1 MHLSARPST
10 LAHAAPLLAALY
22 FWTHGSL
29 GHGHVSSI
37 FVSRHARI
45 FYFKPT
51 IGQRTFHHGSPR
63 LCNISQAS
71 RPGTAVSKA
80 DQDRQSSIQ
89 NSRQT
94 LQGEIA
100 YEFYGELKSGKV
112 SLIALHG
119 GPGIPHAYLLPL
131 FPLLTDYGI
140 SVAMYD

>member
-10 LAHAAPLLAALY
+10 LAHIAPLLAALY
-22 FWTHGSL
+22 FWAHGSL
-29 GHGHVSSI
+29 GHGLVSSVL
-37 FVSRHARI
+37 VSRQARI
-45 FYFKPT
+45 FYFT
-51 IGQRTFHHGSPR
+51 LIIGQRRFHHGSPR

-89 NSRQT
+89 HSRRT

-100 YEFYGELKSGKV
+100 YEFYGELKSGGV

-131 FPLLTDYGI
+131 SPLLTDYGI
-140 SVAMYD
+140 SVAVYD